1 METFFVSYNSHD
13 RTWAEWIAWTLEEA
27 GHSVI
32 IQAWDFRPG
41 GNFVLD
47 IQRTIQESD
56 RTIAVLSPHF
66 LQAKYTQSEWA
77 SAFAQDPQSIERK
90 LIPIRVAD
98 CKPDGLLKT
107 IAYVDLV
114 GCSQV
119 DATEKLRQ
127 MLHDRAKPSQAPA
140 FPGVSNVHQDASIAP
155 DFPGDRNLD
164 TPPPAASLSLG
175 VYGWDGA
182 QTDPPPMVER
192 DWRRYC
198 DRDSRTVPTPDQ
210 WESELLADLKQ
221 AKQELAELS
230 TCRAIELSGNRPLT
244 MTLAIGATFPAVAG
258 YQLRLQ
264 QMTDNQPA
272 LWHLTQP
279 SNARLRVHQQQGT
292 EGDNLIFAINISV
305 ATGENQVN
313 PAWEEI
319 QEFYTDHTDEFTS
332 LVYIEPEAG
341 SGPKAIQSGGDA
353 LALAL
358 HAKELIRQYRRQYK
372 AQQLHL
378 ILACPTGFALSLG
391 QQLNA
396 VGKIMAYERT
406 ENGSYQASVRL
417 RTG

>member
-1 METFFVSYNSHD
+1 
-13 RTWAEWIAWTLEEA
+13 
-27 GHSVI
+27 
-32 IQAWDFRPG
+32 
-41 GNFVLD
+41 
-47 IQRTIQESD
+47 
-56 RTIAVLSPHF
+56 LSPQF

-90 LIPIRVAD
+90 LIPIRVSD

-119 DATEKLRQ
+119 ETTEKLRQ

-140 FPGVSNVHQDASIAP
+140 FPGVGNVHQDTSIAP
-155 DFPGDRNLD
+155 DFPGDRAED
-164 TPPPAASLSLG
+164 TPAPAASVSLG
-175 VYGWDGA
+175 VYGWDGP

-210 WESELLADLKQ
+210 WEAELFPDLKQ
-221 AKQELAELS
+221 AKQDLSERS
-230 TCRAIELSGNRPLT
+230 TCRAIKLSGNRPLT

-264 QMTDNQPA
+264 QVTDNQPA
-272 LWHLTQP
+272 LWHLAQP
-279 SNARLRVHQQQGT
+279 SEARLRVCRHQGT
-292 EGDNLIFAINISV
+292 EGDSLLFAINISIP
-305 ATGENQVN
+305 TGEDHIN

-319 QEFYTDHTDEFTS
+319 QEFYADHTDEFTG
-332 LVYIEPEAG
+332 LVYVEPEVGPG
-341 SGPKAIQSGGDA
+341 STALQPGGGDA

-372 AQQLHL
+372 AQRLHL
-378 ILACPTGFALSLG
+378 ILACPTAFALSLG

-396 VGKIMAYERT
+396 VGEIIAYERT
-406 ENGSYQASVRL
+406 EHGSYQASVRL

>member
-1 METFFVSYNSHD
+1 METFFVSYNFHD
-13 RTWAEWIAWTLEEA
+13 RAWAEWIAWTLEEA

-41 GNFVLD
+41 GNFVLNM
-47 IQRTIQESD
+47 QRAIQESD

-66 LQAKYTQSEWA
+66 LQAEYTQAEWA

-114 GCSQV
+114 GCLQV
-119 DATEKLRQ
+119 EATEKLRQ
-127 MLHDRAKPSQAPA
+127 MLLDRAKPSQAPA
-140 FPGVSNVHQDASIAP
+140 FPGMGNVDHDASIAP
-155 DFPGDRNLD
+155 DFPGDRSVD
-164 TPPPAASLSLG
+164 IPAPAASVSLG
-175 VYGWDGA
+175 IYGWDGP
-182 QTDPPPMVER
+182 QTDPLPMVVR
-192 DWRRYC
+192 DWRHYC

-210 WESELLADLKQ
+210 WESELFADLRQ
-221 AKQELAELS
+221 AKQDLAERS

-272 LWHLTQP
+272 LWHLAHP
-279 SNARLRVHQQQGT
+279 SEARLRVCQQQGAA
-292 EGDNLIFAINISV
+292 GDDLLFAINISIS
-305 ATGENQVN
+305 TGENHIN
-313 PAWEEI
+313 SAWEEI
-319 QEFYTDHTDEFTS
+319 QEFYTDHSGKFTG
-332 LVYIEPEAG
+332 LVYVEPEAG
-341 SGPKAIQSGGDA
+341 AGPTAIQSGSDA

-358 HAKELIRQYRRQYK
+358 HSKELIRQYRRQYK
-372 AQQLHL
+372 AQLLHL
-378 ILACPTGFALSLG
+378 ILACPAGFALSLG
-391 QQLNA
+391 QQLNS

-406 ENGSYQASVRL
+406 ENGSYQASVCL